1 MQLRFSIPSVS
12 ELQSLLLAERPP
24 AIIGARRD
32 PGFKAAAIDMQTRA
46 LAPLLIHVSPRHR
59 HLGGGELWRQSLP

>member
-24 AIIGARRD
+24 AVIGARRD
-32 PGFKAAAIDMQTRA
+32 PGFKEAAIDLQTRA
-46 LAPLLIHVSPRHR
+46 LARLLIRVLRHR
-59 HLGGGELWRQSLP
+59 RHFGGDEFARY